1 MEIKG
6 ELMLALDQDGDLLQ
20 VVQEQLAVKL

>member
-6 ELMLALDQDGDLLQ
+6 ELLLALDQDGDLLQ

>member
-6 ELMLALDQDGDLLQ
+6 ELTLALDQDGDLLQ

>member
-6 ELMLALDQDGDLLQ
+6 ELILALDQDGDLLQ